1 MGVRAGGSAGAGLRK
16 ATEGEKDTGGAG
28 WQSGA
33 VSGEE
38 SSTSMKQRLPNRRPE
53 RVWGGRGVG
62 SCCSVCPATPA
73 TGATDSSRSSPDGA
87 AACRGRAR
95 KATCRAVNAKPL
107 TDADRRDGAPETLGD
122 LLYADRTK
130 TRVSE
135 TEWIGLVQSI
145 AAGDQLALHALY
157 ERTVRIVF
165 TLIVRITHNRETAEE
180 LTLDVFHDVW
190 RRAASY
196 DPAGGS
202 VVGWIMNQARSRA
215 IDRLRFEQRKKRV
228 NTLADSLLPTTGGSE
243 PDEAFNLSEQGR
255 LLRDALTVLTP
266 DERQAIE
273 TAFFSE
279 MTYAEV
285 AARLNEPLGTVKTR
299 IRSGLSKL
307 RQRLMTDSKAP

>member
-1 MGVRAGGSAGAGLRK
+1 M
-16 ATEGEKDTGGAG
+16 
-28 WQSGA
+28 
-33 VSGEE
+33 
-38 SSTSMKQRLPNRRPE
+38 
-53 RVWGGRGVG
+53 
-62 SCCSVCPATPA
+62 
-73 TGATDSSRSSPDGA
+73 
-87 AACRGRAR
+87 
-95 KATCRAVNAKPL
+95 NAKSL
-107 TDADRRDGAPETLGD
+107 TDADRRDDAPETLGD
-122 LLYADRTK
+122 LLYAHRTK
-130 TRVSE
+130 SPVPE
-135 TEWIGLVQSI
+135 TEWVRLVQAI
-145 AAGDQLALHALY
+145 AAGNQLALHALY
-157 ERTVRIVF
+157 ERMHRLVF

-180 LTLDVFHDVW
+180 LTVDVFHDAW

-228 NTLADSLLPTTGGSE
+228 NTLADSPLPTADWGE
-243 PDEAFNLSEQGR
+243 PDETFNLSEQAR

-307 RQRLMTDSKAP
+307 RQRLITDLKAP